1 MNWKGENMKGFWKEK
16 SRQILAAV
24 LTAVMLAGTWGT
36 CAGAAVL
43 EDGYPEQEVL
53 QEEAAEIKADT
64 DGPDT
69 EPSGETLENERNE
82 PESELPGEIQLANS
96 PYTHSQK
103 EQKEQRKTHRKL
115 HLGKYRKNH
124 RYQLKMP
131 SPKKT
136 GKRLPITIPRSSAGR
151 S

>member
-1 MNWKGENMKGFWKEK
+1 MNRKGENMKGFWKEK

-82 PESELPGEIQLANS
+82 PESELPGEIPAE
-96 PYTHSQK
+96 SQEEDPEALPK
-103 EQKEQRKTHRKL
+103 GAEGTEE
-115 HLGKYRKNH
+115 N
-124 RYQLKMP
+124 P
-131 SPKKT
+131 SET
-136 GKRLPITIPRSSAGR
+136 TSGEIPEEPSVSV
-151 S
+151 